1 MTAQARTPSRAAA
14 TPAAEPP
21 VNEVHLVGRLAAP
34 PESRELPSGDV
45 LVSFRLV
52 VGRGPVRGAR
62 RGASARTP
70 TVDTLDCAVWRT
82 DLQRRAARLDE
93 GDVLELHGSLRRRF
107 WRSGTGTP
115 ASRSE
120 VEVLRLRRVATAS
133 QAAG

>member
-14 TPAAEPP
+14 PPPAEPP

-45 LVSFRLV
+45 LLSFRLV
-52 VGRGPVRGAR
+52 VGRGPRGAR

-70 TVDTLDCAVWRT
+70 TVDTLDCAVWRA

-93 GDVLELHGSLRRRF
+93 GDVLEVHGSLRRRF
-107 WRSGTGTP
+107 WRSGAGTP

-120 VEVLRLRRVATAS
+120 VEVLRLRRVASAP
-133 QAAG
+133 AG

>member
-1 MTAQARTPSRAAA
+1 MTAHARTPSRAAA
-14 TPAAEPP
+14 PPAAEPP

-52 VGRGPVRGAR
+52 VGRGPRGAR

-70 TVDTLDCAVWRT
+70 TVDTLDCAVWRA

-93 GDVLELHGSLRRRF
+93 GDVLEVHGSLRRRF
-107 WRSGTGTP
+107 WRSGAGTP

-120 VEVLRLRRVATAS
+120 VEVLRLRRVASAP
-133 QAAG
+133 AG